1 MLLQIILK
9 QSTWGKVLLLSCD
22 ECKIHFER
30 GYQKFQVD
38 KQFHFC
44 SRPCLTESKK
54 KGGVLFEKVTA
65 AFIKK
70 YGVENPF
77 QCEDVKEKSRR
88 TLSKNFGIDVVNPS
102 QVKELRLKAVN
113 TWIEKY
119 GVDNPMKCENVR
131 NKTSATLFEKYG
143 VQNAFTLAHIRGT
156 AIRSF
161 ENESVRKTA
170 QEAKRFAGKVYVS
183 KVESAFL
190 DRLVNLFGE
199 KNIRRQEYVN
209 GRSVDGYMIDEELHV
224 QFDGSHY
231 HGLNKKSLVYEN
243 VRLKVV
249 GDRIQ
254 DEWFFKTQ
262 LHLLRISDKIAKII
276 SDEDLVALI
285 LYSSKNESFVTY
297 AFGDVEVPNMPE
309 ISH

>member
-1 MLLQIILK
+1 MQK

-22 ECKIHFER
+22 ECKTHFER
-30 GYQKFQVD
+30 EYQKFQAD

-54 KGGVLFEKVTA
+54 KGGVLFEKVTSDC
-65 AFIKK
+65 IEK

-77 QCEDVKEKSRR
+77 QRDDIKEKSRR
-88 TLSKNFGIDVVNPS
+88 TLSNHYGKDIINPS
-102 QVKELRLKAVN
+102 QVKEIRLKIIN
-113 TWIEKY
+113 TCIKKY
-119 GVDNPMKCENVR
+119 GVDHQMKCESVR
-131 NKTSATLFEKYG
+131 NKTNATLFEKYG

-170 QEAKRFAGKVYVS
+170 QEAKRLAGKVYVS
-183 KVESAFL
+183 KVESLFL

-199 KNIRRQEYVN
+199 KNIRRQEYIN
-209 GRSVDGYMIDEELHV
+209 GRSVDGYVTDKELYI

-243 VRLKVV
+243 VRSKVI

-254 DEWFFKTQ
+254 DEWFFKNEI
-262 LHLLRISDKIAKII
+262 HLLRISDKIALTI
-276 SDEDLVALI
+276 SDDDLTDLVI
-285 LYSSKNESFVTY
+285 YSSKNESFVTY
-297 AFGDVEVPNMPE
+297 AFGDVEIPNVLE